1 MHNAHQARC
10 TPGVLQEASRAQEPS
25 AEEVQAL
32 RAELELLHQTLQ
44 DITQVLPTPSTTN
57 PFVPQF
63 PLLQQ

>member
-1 MHNAHQARC
+1 MHNTHLARC

-44 DITQVLPTPSTTN
+44 DITQVLPAPSALPALPTP
-57 PFVPQF
+57 P
-63 PLLQQ
+63 